1 MGWGLLLVVF
11 YFVGRYVVAN
21 WNAIENVGA
30 PRPEWLIAAT
40 LIGLLSYMIHPYA
53 LKALIE
59 GHGPAVLYSKAL
71 GLCYLPWL
79 GKYVP
84 GKIWAVITGLYLFS
98 KAGIPQPIAV
108 TCIMLFMLLN
118 LAAGLLITLLFGLPG
133 IIDFTSIWPVVGLA
147 LTIVIWVL
155 PRILYPALNW
165 FLRWIGRPEIDAG
178 LPARSLY
185 RVLLI
190 MVASN
195 VTYGFG
201 FACLVRSFADFPP
214 DETLHLVGLMVFGE
228 VSSFL
233 ALFAPAGIGVR
244 EGVLI
249 AGLTPLIGAGPAI
262 VISGAARIW
271 GTVLEFI
278 TIGLGWL
285 GLRYSGSNFTKE
297 SRKTEKTQEK

>member
-1 MGWGLLLVVF
+1 VVF

-21 WNAIENVGA
+21 WNAIENIGA
-30 PRPEWLIAAT
+30 PRPGWLIAAT

-59 GHGPAVLYSKAL
+59 AHGPAVSYPKTL
-71 GLCYLPWL
+71 GLCYVPWL

-108 TCIMLFMLLN
+108 TCILLFTFLN

-147 LTIVIWVL
+147 LTIVIGVL
-155 PRILYPALNW
+155 PRILYPTLNW
-165 FLRWIGRPEIDAG
+165 FLRWIGRPEMDAG

-201 FACLVRSFADFPP
+201 FACLVRSFADFPS
-214 DETLHLVGLMVFGE
+214 DEMLRLVGLMVFGE
-228 VSSFL
+228 VSGFL

-244 EGVLI
+244 EGVLM
-249 AGLTPLIGAGPAI
+249 AGLTPLIGTGPAI
-262 VISGAARIW
+262 VISGVARVW

-278 TIGLGWL
+278 MIGLGWV
-285 GLRYSGSNFTKE
+285 GMRNSGSRNSSKE
-297 SRKTEKTQEK
+297 SSGSKE